1 MLWLVTGLFVLD
13 VVLTLVVLKMRNDR
27 RTVIMLAHHHGFIYI
42 PRVGW
47 QRDMM
52 DIPVYHIPPLEV

>member
-1 MLWLVTGLFVLD
+1 
-13 VVLTLVVLKMRNDR
+13 MRRDR
-27 RTVIMLAHHHGFIYI
+27 KTVQILAHHHGFIFI

-47 QRDMM
+47 QKAMK